1 MLAVVLLNLAQKEA
15 RLELQQSSTSA
26 GVVYDWVPPCCPLA
40 FPDFD
45 VITM

>member
-26 GVVYDWVPPCCPLA
+26 GVVYDWVPPPAVLWH
-40 FPDFD
+40 FL
-45 VITM
+45 I